1 MKRLVALT
9 GLLMVAALFVDDA
22 SLSAFEVDGI
32 NYSVSGNNTVVVELN
47 MEHTAVMW

>member
-9 GLLMVAALFVDDA
+9 GLLMAAALFVDDA

-32 NYSVSGNNTVVVELN
+32 NYSVSGNNTVVVTRGAEYG
-47 MEHTAVMW
+47 T